1 MRRVRMTILAV
12 PALIAAGIGGAAALG
27 RGPSASEFEWARC
40 LRTHGVPSFPD
51 PDRRGA
57 FDSSRFDDR
66 SPAFQAASKAC
77 AAQQPEGAVEA
88 VPGSSPETGHA
99 ARAAETSSRG
109 APM

>member
-1 MRRVRMTILAV
+1 MRRVRMAFVAGL
-12 PALIAAGIGGAAALG
+12 ALIAAAVGGAAALG
-27 RGPSASEFEWARC
+27 RGPSAAELEWARC

-88 VPGSSPETGHA
+88 VPGTN
-99 ARAAETSSRG
+99 
-109 APM
+109 